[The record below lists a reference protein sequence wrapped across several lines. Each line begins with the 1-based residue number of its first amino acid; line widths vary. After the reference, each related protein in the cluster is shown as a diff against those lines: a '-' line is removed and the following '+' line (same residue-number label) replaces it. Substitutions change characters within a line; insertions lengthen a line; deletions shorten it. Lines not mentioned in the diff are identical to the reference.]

1 MGTVVRFRRV
11 LGSLAAVIVS
21 AALGSA
27 PPAFAQQQ
35 LGAVQGTIVDSTGSV
50 LPGVTVTV
58 TNVDTGAAR
67 STTTNDTGLYRM
79 PSLEPGRYKVVAELP
94 GFQTVTR
101 GDLIVSVGAT
111 LGVNFTLAPGALQ
124 EQIQV
129 TGVSP
134 DIQTEKADVSSVVE
148 SKKIND
154 LPLVGRNV
162 LSLAALQPG
171 INGIPGTQDF
181 LSPEQGL
188 GVTANGVRESGNN
201 ATVDGASINN
211 GPWGGTMLI
220 VPNVEAVQE
229 FQVIANNPSAEYG
242 RNSGAMV
249 SVITKSGTNVLSGSA
264 FEFHRNQNLRARG
277 FFENRAI
284 PKADFHRNDFG
295 GSLGG
300 PIKRDNTFFFAT
312 AEIVRELTGTS
323 SNVTVETQEL
333 VNWVNANRPN
343 SIAAQL
349 FKRYA
354 PPSYPTTDLR
364 DLGGPLPG
372 ANVWS
377 TTPDGIPDVG
387 TISVLNNGPR
397 NGDQINFRVDQVF
410 RESRDRLRATYY
422 LSNIET
428 QFLYTR
434 PQFNHPYPFRN
445 QLFNVAHTWMISAS
459 TLNEANFGIVR
470 QHGEAGDPTPESPNV
485 VVGNGVAGF
494 GVEFWHPITFTQNN
508 FQFKNTLTMNRG
520 RHSFRTGGEL
530 RLGRD
535 GATLHHYERPNFNFQ
550 SILDFIDDEPFGEDR
565 AVDPATGLPTT
576 AYGKYLTNEWSLF
589 VQDNWKVRSNLT
601 LNLGLRYDNFGNPK
615 KDKIPY
621 NGIIL
626 GPGSTRAE
634 QIAGARVGTVDR
646 LYDTDWNNFAPRL
659 GITWDPSSQGKLVLR
674 GGGGISYNR
683 INNTVFSD
691 ERLNPPQFAHAFG
704 SVQDGTPI
712 VYSLGPT
719 FTPNPALGRGV
730 DERGGIRGARV
741 GLVVVDPE
749 LVIPEY
755 YNWFAGVQYQLPL
768 NYVVEATYNGSKGRH
783 LMNGDGPGGEDY
795 NRFSGDLLDNV
806 RNRLNPSFA
815 GVGLNESRISSNYQG
830 VSLQV
835 QRRYSHGLAFQ
846 SVYTYGV
853 AKDDAGSAMIVERPG
868 LDYSYANFDIRH
880 RVALNFVWEIPYKPS
895 NAALNGVLGGWQVNG
910 LAILQSGA
918 PFTVT
923 CGLAYPRCD
932 FNADGVNN
940 DRVNLP
946 ASGTDLGKPTRE
958 EWLAGVLTATDFT
971 NPAVGE
977 VGNEPRNAFR
987 GPGFKNADLSL
998 VKNFRFAARGGR
1010 SSTIQVRVETF
1021 NAFNWVNLNNP
1032 SSATNNANFGRVTS
1046 ARGGTGGPRVVQ
1058 LGLKVMF

>member
-1 MGTVVRFRRV
+1 MALRRR
-11 LGSLAAVIVS
+11 LGSLLVFAACAVFGFV
-21 AALGSA
+21 
-27 PPAFAQQQ
+27 PPASAQQQ
-35 LGAVQGTIVDSTGSV
+35 LGAVQGTIVDTTGAV

-58 TNVDTGAAR
+58 TNVDTGVAR
-67 STTTNDTGLYRM
+67 TTTTNETGLYRM
-79 PSLEPGRYKVVAELP
+79 ASLDPGRYKVAAELT

-101 GDLIVSVGAT
+101 TDIVLSVGAT
-111 LGVNFTLAPGALQ
+111 LGVNFALAPGTLQ
-124 EQIQV
+124 EQIRV
-129 TGVSP
+129 VGTSP

-249 SVITKSGTNVLSGSA
+249 SVITKSGTNVLNGSV

-277 FFENRAI
+277 FFENRAV

-300 PIKRDNTFFFAT
+300 PIKRDKTFFFAT
-312 AEIVRELTGTS
+312 AEFVRELTGTS

-343 SIAAQL
+343 SIASQL
-349 FKRYA
+349 FSRYA
-354 PPSYPTTDLR
+354 PPSYPTKGTDV
-364 DLGGPLPG
+364 GGPLPG

-377 TTPDGIPDVG
+377 TTPDGIPDFG
-387 TISVLNNGPR
+387 TVSVLNNGPR
-397 NGDQINFRVDQVF
+397 NGDQINFRVDQVL

-428 QFLYTR
+428 QYLYTR

-445 QLFNVAHTWMISAS
+445 QLFNVAHTWMLSGS
-459 TLNEANFGIVR
+459 TLNEASFGLVR

-485 VVGNGVAGF
+485 TPGNGVAGF

-508 FQFKNTLTMNRG
+508 LQFKNTLTMNRG

-535 GATLHHYERPNFNFQ
+535 GATLHHWERPNYNFQ

-565 AVDPATGLPTT
+565 AVDPANGNPTN

-601 LNLGLRYDNFGNPK
+601 LNLGLRYDNFGNPS
-615 KDKIPY
+615 KDQIPY

-626 GPGSTRAE
+626 GPGATRAE
-634 QIAGARVGTVDR
+634 QVANAKVGTVDR
-646 LYDTDWNNFAPRL
+646 LYETDWNNFAPRL
-659 GITWDPSSQGKLVLR
+659 GITWDPTSEGTFVLR

-712 VYSLGPT
+712 VYSLGPN
-719 FTPNPALGRGV
+719 FTNNPALGRGI
-730 DERGGIRGARV
+730 DENGGIKGARV
-741 GLVVVDPE
+741 GLVVVDPD

-755 YNWFAGVQYQLPL
+755 YNWFAGVQYQLPW
-768 NYVVEATYNGSKGRH
+768 NYMAEVTYNGSKGRH

-795 NRFSGDLLDNV
+795 NRFSGDLLDTV

-815 GVGLNESRISSNYQG
+815 GVGLNESRIASDYQG
-830 VSLQV
+830 VSLQL
-835 QRRYSHGLAFQ
+835 QRRYSRGVAFQ
-846 SVYTYGV
+846 TVYTYGV
-853 AKDDAGSAMIVERPG
+853 LKDQAGSAMIVEQPG
-868 LDYSYANFDIRH
+868 LDYSYASFDIRH
-880 RVALNFVWEIPYKPS
+880 RLALNFVWEIPYNPS
-895 NAALNGVLGGWQVNG
+895 NAVLKGMLAGWQVNG
-910 LAILQSGA
+910 LAIFQTGS

-923 CGLAYPRCD
+923 CTLAYPRCD
-932 FNADGVNN
+932 FNADGASN

-946 ASGTDLGKPTRE
+946 AFGTELGNPSRD
-958 EWLAGVLTATDFT
+958 EWVAGVFTPADFT
-971 NPAVGE
+971 NPAVGQ
-977 VGNEPRNAFR
+977 VGTEPRNAFR

-998 VKNFRFAARGGR
+998 VKNFTYRGLSART
-1010 SSTIQVRVETF
+1010 STVQVRVETF

-1032 SSATNNANFGRVTS
+1032 EARTNFANFGKVTS
-1046 ARGGTGGPRVVQ
+1046 ARGNTGGPRVVQ
-1058 LGLKVMF
+1058 LGIKMMF